1 MAERD
6 RIPADALADR
16 LIRLY
21 AKAERQLSALLVEA
35 IVSGQ
40 MHTANYR
47 LRQLNKVETILASL
61 RKATISL
68 SATIA
73 WGAYTN
79 GVQIVDRSVPD
90 GLSELPEGPRLRSA
104 IFFST
109 RLQNAA
115 LAALASVGRSIDD
128 VFAVVG
134 REQSAIGIAGGLGR
148 REVSAAMRRDLVQH
162 GLTGFTDRAGRRWR
176 LEPYTRMVAR
186 TTTREAVS
194 AGAIQRMDELGLDI
208 VEISSHAGPC
218 DECKK
223 YDGKRFSLSGESEE
237 YPELDAMPPF
247 HPNAVIAGTEVQ
259 AIGELRGGTRARWSG
274 PLIELATRSGI
285 RLAIGPNHPVL
296 TGRGW
301 LAAKLL
307 REGDHVL
314 RRTNRERVGSAAGA
328 SLLRGLRLPDEDLDH
343 VPALAEDVFK
353 ALTATGFSTLV
364 PAAPA
369 HLHGDG
375 NFCEGDVD
383 VVGTDGFLEAA
394 GVPPLAQPVQEPALV
409 GADVELAGLAGV
421 RSLDLGLHGVGG
433 PVAGPLPDLNSARA
447 QASSQSGLGEVSAL
461 GEVLDRLSGAV
472 TTDEIIEVRDVDH
485 WRGHAFDF
493 ETSSQTYFADGL
505 FVHNCRHVLTPAP
518 IFSEIPEVGVGAAA

>member
-1 MAERD
+1 MAAED

-16 LIRLY
+16 LILLY
-21 AKAERQLSALLVEA
+21 ARAERQLSALLVEA

-61 RKATISL
+61 RKATVSL

-79 GVQIVDRSVPD
+79 GVQIIDRSVPD
-90 GLSELPEGPRLRSA
+90 RLSALPEGPRLRSA

-128 VFAVVG
+128 VFALVG

-148 REVSAAMRRDLVQH
+148 REVSAAMQRDLVQA

-218 DECKK
+218 DECKR

-247 HPNAVIAGTEVQ
+247 HPN
-259 AIGELRGGTRARWSG
+259 
-274 PLIELATRSGI
+274 
-285 RLAIGPNHPVL
+285 
-296 TGRGW
+296 
-301 LAAKLL
+301 
-307 REGDHVL
+307 
-314 RRTNRERVGSAAGA
+314 
-328 SLLRGLRLPDEDLDH
+328 
-343 VPALAEDVFK
+343 
-353 ALTATGFSTLV
+353 
-364 PAAPA
+364 
-369 HLHGDG
+369 
-375 NFCEGDVD
+375 
-383 VVGTDGFLEAA
+383 
-394 GVPPLAQPVQEPALV
+394 
-409 GADVELAGLAGV
+409 
-421 RSLDLGLHGVGG
+421 
-433 PVAGPLPDLNSARA
+433 
-447 QASSQSGLGEVSAL
+447 
-461 GEVLDRLSGAV
+461 
-472 TTDEIIEVRDVDH
+472 
-485 WRGHAFDF
+485 
-493 ETSSQTYFADGL
+493 
-505 FVHNCRHVLTPAP
+505 CRHVLTPAP
-518 IFSEIPEVGVGAAA
+518 IFTDIPEVGVGAAA